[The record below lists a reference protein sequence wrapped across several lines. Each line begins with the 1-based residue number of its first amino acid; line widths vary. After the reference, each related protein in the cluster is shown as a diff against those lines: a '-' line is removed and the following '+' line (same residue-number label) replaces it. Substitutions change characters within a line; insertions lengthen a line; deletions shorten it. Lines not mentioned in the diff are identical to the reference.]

1 LSKRRHR
8 CKAHWIAVQ
17 VAKHTAVVLNRRTV
31 DAAAGADG
39 VNVEDK
45 AGRRVVQEIPGAQV
59 DPVGGPAQRAAA
71 RLVCLADR
79 KQRSHNRSSIRLLS
93 AGTPRSRRARGNHSR
108 MSWADRAIEE
118 LRGGRETWIRP
129 HGNSMRPK
137 VLSGARVR
145 VAPIEDPSSLAR
157 GEIVLV
163 KVNGNVYL
171 HLVSA
176 ADNAR
181 VQISN
186 NRGRVNGWVARG
198 AVYGR
203 AVEIDNSCAG

>member
-1 LSKRRHR
+1 MH
-8 CKAHWIAVQ
+8 
-17 VAKHTAVVLNRRTV
+17 
-31 DAAAGADG
+31 
-39 VNVEDK
+39 VEGEP
-45 AGRRVVQEIPGAQV
+45 GRRIVQQIAGAQV
-59 DPVGGPAQRAAA
+59 KPVSRPAERAAA
-71 RLVCLADR
+71 CLVCLADR
-79 KQRSHNRSSIRLLS
+79 KQGSHDLLS
-93 AGTPRSRRARGNHSR
+93 VGRWQAGTPASRRALGDDRP

-118 LRGGRETWIRP
+118 LRQGRETWIRP
-129 HGNSMRPK
+129 RGNSMRPK

-145 VAPIEDPSSLAR
+145 VAPISDPASLTR

-186 NRGRVNGWVARG
+186 NRGRVNGWVARN

-203 AVEIDNSCAG
+203 AVEIDNSSAG